1 MFPFKNKNS
10 LFEDTLP
17 EGQNCK
23 QHAMI
28 GQLVLLHHNTQF
40 LSRNKSAEGGTII
53 HKDIS
58 VQKIHT
64 GHVGHN

>member
-23 QHAMI
+23 QHGKI
-28 GQLVLLHHNTQF
+28 EQLVLLHHNTQF
-40 LSRNKSAEGGTII
+40 LSRNKSAEGETII
-53 HKDIS
+53 HKHIS
-58 VQKIHT
+58 IQKIRT
-64 GHVGHN
+64 GLV

>member
-1 MFPFKNKNS
+1 MFIGRFPFKNKNLS
-10 LFEDTLP
+10 LFEVTLP

-40 LSRNKSAEGGTII
+40 LSRNKSAE
-53 HKDIS
+53 
-58 VQKIHT
+58 VEQ
-64 GHVGHN
+64 